1 METTKFPS
9 IDDWIKEMWH
19 VYAVE
24 SYSAIRKDE
33 TLPFVTTWVH
43 LDNIMLSEMSDRKS

>member
-9 IDDWIKEMWH
+9 IDDWIKEMWQ

-24 SYSAIRKDE
+24 SYSAIRKGE